1 MCKKQ
6 TSQTGFKF
14 IAFFSCKTIFCKDIT
29 IYLGRTA
36 LGVELKVSDRTHGV
50 EYAIRDITAYARKY
64 KTSGKEIIYLNIGD
78 PVRFDFKTPDH
89 IKRALV
95 DAVIRDENYY
105 TDSEGLPEL
114 RLAIAK
120 KESEKGFN
128 ATEEDIIVTNGVSE
142 GLDMTMASIVDPSA
156 EVLMP
161 GPYYPPY
168 ASYAKFYG
176 GRPVEFTLHED
187 GRPNLEDLR
196 GKITAR
202 SRALC
207 IISPN
212 NPTGEVFDRKSLQQL
227 IDIATEYELYVI
239 CDEIYDKIVF
249 DSQFTGIGKVAKD
262 APIILLNGFSKAYLM
277 SGWRCGYI
285 CMNSSSKKL
294 GALREDIPKL
304 ARVRIAANLPVQI
317 AAVQALQGSQEHI
330 PKMVDKLRTR
340 RDYVVKRLNAMGI
353 QCKVPHGAFY
363 IFAKI
368 NLDSRWKDDKQFVI
382 DLLNNTGVLT
392 VHGSGFGSTYGS
404 GHFRIVYLP
413 PEEMLEKAMDKLERF
428 LNTK

>member
-1 MCKKQ
+1 M
-6 TSQTGFKF
+6 
-14 IAFFSCKTIFCKDIT
+14 
-29 IYLGRTA
+29 
-36 LGVELKVSDRTHGV
+36 KVSDRTHGV
-50 EYAIRDITAYARKY
+50 EYAIRDIIAYARKY
-64 KTSGKEIIYLNIGD
+64 QASGKEIIYLNIGD

-95 DAVIRDENYY
+95 DAVMHDENYY
-105 TDSEGLPEL
+105 TDSEGLPQL
-114 RLAIAK
+114 RQAIME

-128 ATEEDIIVTNGVSE
+128 VTVEDIIVTNGVSE
-142 GLDMTMASIVDPSA
+142 GLDMTMASIVDPGA

-176 GRPVEFTLHED
+176 GKPVEFKLHED
-187 GRPNLEDLR
+187 GRPNIEDLQS
-196 GKITAR
+196 KISPR

-212 NPTGEVFDRKSLQQL
+212 NPTGEVFDQKSLQQL
-227 IDIATEYELYVI
+227 IDIATEHDLYVI

-249 DSQFTGIGKVAKD
+249 DSHFTGIGKVAKD
-262 APIILLNGFSKAYLM
+262 APVILLNGFSKAYLM
-277 SGWRCGYI
+277 TGWRCGYI
-285 CMNSSSKKL
+285 CLNSSSKKL
-294 GALREDIPKL
+294 EELREDIPKL

-317 AAVQALQGSQEHI
+317 AAVQALRGSQAHI
-330 PKMVDKLRTR
+330 STMVDKLITR

-353 QCKVPHGAFY
+353 QCKVPRGAFY
-363 IFAKI
+363 IFPQI
-368 NLDSRWKDDKQFVI
+368 NTKGRWKDDQHFVI

-413 PEEMLEKAMDKLERF
+413 PEEILEKAMDKLERF
-428 LNTK
+428 LNTKL